1 LWHDGSTV
9 SGDARNRLNVTLAG
23 YLAFPFGCGIMF
35 DYYVL
40 LFIASACPFKI
51 FLSIF
56 LCRGGVNGL
65 CGPVI
70 DPRASLIFHFRL
82 SICLCAV
89 FCFRFRLRCL
99 ILLIKLL
106 NVEPSQLFEISND
119 ANARDI
125 LNQQAHRIR
134 DTFTVSTKT
143 RKS

>member
-1 LWHDGSTV
+1 MEAQV

-35 DYYVL
+35 DYYGL

-51 FLSIF
+51 FLSFFI
-56 LCRGGVNGL
+56 

-70 DPRASLIFHFRL
+70 DPRASLIFLFRL